1 MSDSLWP
8 DGLYPTRLLCPWDAP
23 GKNPGVGCHSLL
35 QGIFP
40 TQGLNLGLLHCRQI
54 LYHLNHQGSPLK
66 IQNTSQICMPFLTNA
81 KKKIIYHISLALS
94 VDHREGRGIWFCDM
108 STKSG
113 WGIINL
119 EFRVQMPGFKFQLY
133 IHWLWTLVTLSVLL
147 LFHLQDRVAN
157 TW

>member
-1 MSDSLWP
+1 MGALTKPSGLTGVMQSSMDAGGLRPQGYLGVTSISACFPSQSVSCSVASDSLRP
-8 DGLYPTRLLCPWDAP
+8 RGLQPVRLFCPQDSP

-94 VDHREGRGIWFCDM
+94 VDHREGRGI
-108 STKSG
+108 
-113 WGIINL
+113 
-119 EFRVQMPGFKFQLY
+119 
-133 IHWLWTLVTLSVLL
+133 
-147 LFHLQDRVAN
+147 
-157 TW
+157 